1 MDKKQENG
9 LSPERTE
16 QLRALLLALESKM
29 KHLQANEDF
38 AALSDEVMRPV
49 RGRLNSPD
57 VVCFCP
63 MQPGSGLRWAALVL
77 IGTVSARKFCTADGV
92 GA

>member
-38 AALSDEVMRPV
+38 AALSDEVMPSLSNQNLCAQSRRPSV
-49 RGRLNSPD
+49 MT
-57 VVCFCP
+57 CH
-63 MQPGSGLRWAALVL
+63 GSSLFQA
-77 IGTVSARKFCTADGV
+77 SQQ
-92 GA
+92 